1 MSETWDLRMKIYKY
15 TLIVA
20 AIVAGI
26 SFFFVDGYI
35 KFLTGLVFG
44 TLISMLNFG
53 LLAKTVEKAVTMD
66 PEKAKVYMSSRYSIR
81 FFLYGAV
88 IYISVVADY
97 INVLGTIVGILN
109 IKGIIYAIN
118 IFDDKEFLKRIFKKK
133 DN

>member
-1 MSETWDLRMKIYKY
+1 MSETWNLRMKIYKY

-35 KFLTGLVFG
+35 KFLTGLAFG
-44 TLISMLNFG
+44 TLISMLNFS

-88 IYISVVADY
+88 IYISVIADY
-97 INVLGTIVGILN
+97 INVLGTIVGILI
-109 IKGIIYAIN
+109 IKAIIYAIN